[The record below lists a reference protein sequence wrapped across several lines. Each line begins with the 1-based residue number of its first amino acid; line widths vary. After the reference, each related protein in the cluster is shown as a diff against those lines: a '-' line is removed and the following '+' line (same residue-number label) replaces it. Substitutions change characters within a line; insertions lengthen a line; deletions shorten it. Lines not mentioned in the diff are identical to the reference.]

1 MKAYVTG
8 ATGFIG
14 GHLVRT
20 LVERGDSVKALI
32 RDPAKGGPLKKLG
45 VELVIGDILDESSF
59 EGTMEGSDALYHLGN
74 VARWWLPEKSL
85 FYRINVEGTRAIFSE
100 ALRAKVPKVIY
111 VSSLATGAEKKGE
124 MITEEADH
132 TGELGSDYSRSKYM
146 GEKEAFRMH
155 REEGLPL
162 VVLNPG
168 VVFGPGDLK
177 QSGKTVIDFMN
188 GRFPAMMFE
197 DSYVPLVYIDDTI
210 KSHILALEK
219 GKIGERYIVV
229 GYNLSLGE
237 LFKLLSEITGIPVP
251 KRKLP
256 PALVKLIAYV
266 SEFHSFL
273 TKKPPKLT
281 IDMVRAMEIGAMGD
295 STKAREEL
303 GLEFT
308 PLRESLIKTVNWY
321 RENGYTESS

>member
-14 GHLVRT
+14 GHLVRR
-20 LVERGDSVKALI
+20 LLERGDTVKALI
-32 RDPAKGGPLKKLG
+32 RDPAKGEPLKKLG
-45 VELVIGDILDESSF
+45 VELVIGDILDNSSF
-59 EGTMEGSDALYHLGN
+59 EGTMEGFDVLYHLGN

-100 ALRAKVPKVIY
+100 ALRAQVTKVIY
-111 VSSLATGAEKKGE
+111 VSSLATGVERKGE
-124 MITEEADH
+124 IITEETDQAGDLTSH
-132 TGELGSDYSRSKYM
+132 YSRSKYL

-155 REEGLPL
+155 REQGLPL

-210 KSHILALEK
+210 NSHILALEK
-219 GKIGERYIVV
+219 GKIGERYIIV
-229 GYNLSLGE
+229 GYNVTVGE
-237 LFKLLSEITGIPVP
+237 LFKLLSEITGTPLP
-251 KRKLP
+251 KRKLSP
-256 PALVKLIAYV
+256 TLAKLIAYV
-266 SEFHSFL
+266 LEFKSLL

-281 IDMVRAMEIGAMGD
+281 IDMVRAMETGAMGD
-295 STKAREEL
+295 SAKAREEL

-308 PLRESLIKTVNWY
+308 PLKESLIKTVNWY
-321 RENGYTESS
+321 RENGYTESH